1 MPSLVYLQLSVGVRS
16 LGLEISGWFGATDSR
31 ISCCCLRVVSLRWC
45 LRILVSDVGFQ
56 VWGSRFMVWDRSGF
70 LRYSVLGIRFFW
82 RSGCEV
88 SFLGIGFGVL
98 PVYFWPER
106 LHETCVFVRHWVA
119 GDILQCYSHVTC
131 NTQKVIRLLGTLH
144 SLLIDFAPRILW
156 WKMLWRWRR
165 RWSSSLW
172 SRWSWWWFC
181 SEWWRWRSLP
191 KWQKFYNTHNIA
203 SLAPNSRTCLVT
215 LQRHKC
221 KLQLPAGECAND
233 EWGVMLGIWG
243 FHEWCQCM
251 KKTMTPNINLLS
263 LFSPMIISLN

>member
-1 MPSLVYLQLSVGVRS
+1 MAWGFRVGISNLKKPVEIEVDAVACISAIKCWGWRFRAGGFRLVWGNWLAHQLLLFAGSFS
-16 LGLEISGWFGATDSR
+16 AIMFKF
-31 ISCCCLRVVSLRWC
+31 
-45 LRILVSDVGFQ
+45 LVSDVGFK

-251 KKTMTPNINLLS
+251 K
-263 LFSPMIISLN
+263 